1 MTSILDRYF
10 SKERIEV
17 TPDGCWIWQMAKNQK
32 GYGLVKYKDK
42 MRLVHRLVLEEK
54 LGMPIKNYACHICH
68 NPSCVNPE
76 HLYDGTQSENMTDM
90 YSSRRE
96 TKIGSKNGFSKLKE
110 TQVKEIKERLNTD
123 ETLLSI
129 ATDYG
134 VSFKTIWNIKANLTW
149 RHV

>member
-10 SKERIEV
+10 SKEKIEI
-17 TPDGCWIWQMAKNQK
+17 TTNGCWIWQMAKNQK
-32 GYGLVKYKDK
+32 GYGLVKHKGK

-54 LGMPIKNYACHICH
+54 LKTPIKSYACHLCH

-76 HLYDGTQSENMTDM
+76 HLYDGTQSENMNDM
-90 YSSRRE
+90 YNSKRE
-96 TKIGSKNGFSKLKE
+96 TKIGSKNGYSKLNE
-110 TQVKEIKERLNTD
+110 TQVKKIKERLNNN

-129 ATDYG
+129 STDYQ